1 VRSGLW
7 LAALALPLAAQVK
20 VERLFGPEV
29 QTGRYKHPASIE
41 RFDNG
46 DLYVVYYTGE
56 GEYANAT
63 SLYASRRKAGGAAWS
78 APKLVARDPFRSVG
92 NGAAWQAPDGRVWL
106 FYVIRFGAD
115 WPTSRSAA
123 KVSDD
128 RGETWSDSS
137 LITLEQGMMVRG
149 RPIALSDGRYLL
161 PAYFEK
167 GEREFTTAETRSVF
181 FEWAPQTKE
190 WRLSGEIRSAKG
202 NLQPAIAETAPGRLV
217 AFCRRAGGYGPVSD
231 GYLIYS
237 ESRDNG
243 RTWSPGVN
251 SELKNP
257 NSAVDLL
264 KLRSGNLLLVF
275 NDSMSDRTPLVA
287 ALSSDGGRTWP
298 HRLTVA
304 GGRGSFAY
312 PSAVEAPGGV
322 IHLVFTSDERTVVR
336 YATFTEADLL
346 KR

>member
-1 VRSGLW
+1 
-7 LAALALPLAAQVK
+7 
-20 VERLFGPEV
+20 
-29 QTGRYKHPASIE
+29 
-41 RFDNG
+41 
-46 DLYVVYYTGE
+46 
-56 GEYANAT
+56 
-63 SLYASRRKAGGAAWS
+63 
-78 APKLVARDPFRSVG
+78 
-92 NGAAWQAPDGRVWL
+92 
-106 FYVIRFGAD
+106 
-115 WPTSRSAA
+115 
-123 KVSDD
+123 
-128 RGETWSDSS
+128 
-137 LITLEQGMMVRG
+137 
-149 RPIALSDGRYLL
+149 
-161 PAYFEK
+161 
-167 GEREFTTAETRSVF
+167 
-181 FEWAPQTKE
+181 
-190 WRLSGEIRSAKG
+190 
-202 NLQPAIAETAPGRLV
+202 
-217 AFCRRAGGYGPVSD
+217 
-231 GYLIYS
+231 
-237 ESRDNG
+237 
-243 RTWSPGVN
+243 VN